1 MNSIDTEIQ
10 QLQARIENKI
20 KCIDDFQKI
29 NHHIIPSYSL
39 ILSGIYNE
47 NKNEKAIADLFLNE
61 KKYPKF

>member
-47 NKNEKAIADLFLNE
+47 KAIADLFLNE